1 MSRASTITVA
11 LIFLYGV
18 FFTWYTSFRGPLAK
32 EEIEAYMAASA
43 AREGVDAEGLAVLR
57 EFLEGDTGDDFVMV
71 NVIEMR
77 NPPQRLE
84 GVGPDES
91 ASDVLGRYMEYMWP
105 ALIRRACHPV
115 LIGTAAAPALDV
127 WGLEGAERW
136 SQAGLMRYRSRRDLM
151 ELALNPAFEGPH
163 EFKIAAMVKTVA
175 FPIDPWFQLG
185 DPRLVL
191 ALIFLVVILFL
202 QMMKIRKAAST
213 PTAAGFE
220 NLTQTSRSQ
229 PIGDI

>member
-18 FFTWYTSFRGPLAK
+18 FFTWYTSFRGPLTE
-32 EEIEAYMAASA
+32 EEIEAYIAVSA

-84 GVGPDES
+84 GVGADET

-115 LIGTAAAPALDV
+115 FMGSAAAQALDV
-127 WGLEGAERW
+127 WGIEGADRW
-136 SQAGLMRYRSRRDLM
+136 SQAALMRYRSRRDLM
-151 ELALNPAFEGPH
+151 EIALNPDFEGPH
-163 EFKIAAMVKTVA
+163 EFKIAAIVKTVA

-191 ALIFLVVILFL
+191 ALIFLVVILLL
-202 QMMKIRKAAST
+202 QMLRMRKVASS
-213 PTAAGFE
+213 PASPHLA
-220 NLTQTSRSQ
+220 
-229 PIGDI
+229 